1 MFARNTSLWFRFVPA
16 VFLSLVALAA
26 VPASAAAA
34 PPGQSHP
41 QAQAHA
47 PEQSRPLLSLKADR
61 VLVIKSARRLHL
73 LRGGEVI
80 ATFRV
85 ALGGNPAGP
94 KIFEGDGR
102 TPEGVYRLHGKNENS
117 RFHRSI
123 RISYPSPS
131 DRQRAQKYGGP
142 PGGDIMIHGQPERG
156 NKSALKRI
164 ALSPSSWTDGCIA
177 VDNAAMDQIWTAVDD
192 GTPIEIL
199 P

>member
-1 MFARNTSLWFRFVPA
+1 LA
-16 VFLSLVALAA
+16 ALAGA
-26 VPASAAAA
+26 ASAS
-34 PPGQSHP
+34 PGQSHP
-41 QAQAHA
+41 QTQAHA
-47 PEQSRPLLSLKADR
+47 PGQPRPPASLKADR

-73 LRGGEVI
+73 LRGEEVL

-85 ALGGNPAGP
+85 ALGGSPVGP
-94 KIFEGDGR
+94 KFFEGDGR
-102 TPEGVYRLHGKNENS
+102 TPEGVYLLRGKNENS

-131 DRQRAQKYGGP
+131 DRHRAQKYGGP
-142 PGGDIMIHGQPERG
+142 PGGDIMIHGQPEPG
-156 NKSALKRI
+156 NKTALRRI

-177 VDNAAMDQIWTAVDD
+177 VDNAAMDQIWAAVDD